1 MQLVSRPSRRAVL
14 PLMSGAVLAALVG
27 ACSSSPPTTYDLTAP
42 RQAARGG
49 ALGAQIAVAEPVAV
63 QALEAERILVKD
75 SSGAIS
81 FLGGAQW
88 ADRLPRLIQ
97 ARLIQTFENASRI
110 RAVSRPTDRITPDY
124 QLTSEI
130 RAFQIDASTNQAVVE
145 MSVKLVND
153 RSGRIATARVFSARS
168 AVQTINPQTAAKALD
183 RALSSVLLQ
192 IVRWV
197 GTGQAP
203 AVESSAAEVIPPEAA
218 ATEAATPEPST
229 PESPT

>member
-14 PLMSGAVLAALVG
+14 PLMSGAVLAALAG

-42 RQAARGG
+42 RQAARAG

-130 RAFQIDASTNQAVVE
+130 RAFQIDAATNQAVVE

-168 AVQTINPQTAAKALD
+168 AVPTINAQNAAKALD
-183 RALSSVLLQ
+183 RSLSSVLLQ

-203 AVESSAAEVIPPEAA
+203 AAESSAAEATPPEAA
-218 ATEAATPEPST
+218 EAATPESPT

>member
-1 MQLVSRPSRRAVL
+1 
-14 PLMSGAVLAALVG
+14 MSGVAMAALAG
-27 ACSSSPPTTYDLTAP
+27 ACSSSPPTTYDLSAP

-49 ALGAQIAVAEPVAV
+49 GGSGAQIAVAEPVAV
-63 QALEAERILVKD
+63 QALEADRILVKD

-81 FLGGAQW
+81 TVGGAQW

-110 RAVSRPTDRITPDY
+110 RAVSRPSDRITPDY

-130 RAFQIDASTNQAVVE
+130 RAFQIDASTSQAVVE

-153 RSGRIATARVFSARS
+153 RNGRIATARVFSARS
-168 AVQTINPQTAAKALD
+168 GVASINAENATKALD

-203 AVESSAAEVIPPEAA
+203 SGEASVIEPPSSTAEPSSSAATAPDESG
-218 ATEAATPEPST
+218 TPS
-229 PESPT
+229 SQSAQL

>member
-1 MQLVSRPSRRAVL
+1 
-14 PLMSGAVLAALVG
+14 MSSIALAALAG
-27 ACSSSPPTTYDLTAP
+27 ACSSSPPTTYDLSAP

-49 ALGAQIAVAEPVAV
+49 GGSGAQIAVAEPVAV
-63 QALEAERILVKD
+63 QALEADRILVKD

-81 FLGGAQW
+81 TIGGAQW

-110 RAVSRPTDRITPDY
+110 RAVSRPSDRITPDY

-130 RAFQIDASTNQAVVE
+130 RAFQIDAANSQAVVE

-153 RSGRIATARVFSARS
+153 RNGRIATARVFSARS
-168 AVQTINPQTAAKALD
+168 SVAAVNPENAAKALD
-183 RALSSVLLQ
+183 RALSNVLLQ
-192 IVRWV
+192 IVRWI

-203 AVESSAAEVIPPEAA
+203 SAEASIVDPPAAAEPSSTASTAA
-218 ATEAATPEPST
+218 D
-229 PESPT
+229 ESGTASDQSAQL

>member
-1 MQLVSRPSRRAVL
+1 
-14 PLMSGAVLAALVG
+14 MSGAALAALAG
-27 ACSSSPPTTYDLTAP
+27 ACSSSPPTTYDLSAP
-42 RQAARGG
+42 RQGARGG
-49 ALGAQIAVAEPVAV
+49 GGLTAQIAVAEPVAV

-110 RAVSRPTDRITPDY
+110 KAVSRPTDRITPDY

-130 RAFQIDASTNQAVVE
+130 RAFQIDAGSNQAVVE

-168 AVQTINPQTAAKALD
+168 AVQTINAENAAKALD

-203 AVESSAAEVIPPEAA
+203 TAESSVV
-218 ATEAATPEPST
+218 EPSST
-229 PESPT
+229 ESATTEPSSAT

>member
-1 MQLVSRPSRRAVL
+1 
-14 PLMSGAVLAALVG
+14 
-27 ACSSSPPTTYDLTAP
+27 
-42 RQAARGG
+42 
-49 ALGAQIAVAEPVAV
+49 VAEPVAV
-63 QALEAERILVKD
+63 QALEADRILVKD

-81 FLGGAQW
+81 FVGGAQW

-110 RAVSRPTDRITPDY
+110 KAVSRPTDRITPDY

-130 RAFQIDASTNQAVVE
+130 RAFQIDAARNQALVE

-168 AVQTINPQTAAKALD
+168 AVQTINAENAAKALD

-197 GTGQAP
+197 GTGEAP
-203 AVESSAAEVIPPEAA
+203 TESSAADASAEVS
-218 ATEAATPEPST
+218 ATESSTTEPPATEPSPT
-229 PESPT
+229 EPSSPT

>member
-1 MQLVSRPSRRAVL
+1 
-14 PLMSGAVLAALVG
+14 MSGAVLAALAG
-27 ACSSSPPTTYDLTAP
+27 GCSSSPPTTYDLTAP

-49 ALGAQIAVAEPVAV
+49 GTLGAQIAVAEPAAV
-63 QALEAERILVKD
+63 QALEAERILVKE

-130 RAFQIDASTNQAVVE
+130 RAFQIDATSNQAVVE

-168 AVQTINPQTAAKALD
+168 AVQTVNAENAAKALD

-203 AVESSAAEVIPPEAA
+203 ATESSAADALPPEG
-218 ATEAATPEPST
+218 ATSEAPPPESPT

>member
-1 MQLVSRPSRRAVL
+1 MQSVSRPSRRAVL
-14 PLMSGAVLAALVG
+14 PLMSGAVLAALAG

-130 RAFQIDASTNQAVVE
+130 RAFQIDAATNQAVVE

-168 AVQTINPQTAAKALD
+168 AVQTINGQNAAKALD
-183 RALSSVLLQ
+183 RALSSVLIQ

-203 AVESSAAEVIPPEAA
+203 ATETSAAEATPPEAA
-218 ATEAATPEPST
+218 ASEAATPESPT

>member
-1 MQLVSRPSRRAVL
+1 M
-14 PLMSGAVLAALVG
+14 AALAG
-27 ACSSSPPTTYDLTAP
+27 ACSSSPPTTYDLSAP

-49 ALGAQIAVAEPVAV
+49 GGSGAQIAVAEPVAV
-63 QALEAERILVKD
+63 QALEADRILVKD

-81 FLGGAQW
+81 TVGGAQW

-110 RAVSRPTDRITPDY
+110 RAVSRPSDRITPDY

-130 RAFQIDASTNQAVVE
+130 RAFQIDASTSQAVVE

-153 RSGRIATARVFSARS
+153 RNGRIATARVFSARS
-168 AVQTINPQTAAKALD
+168 GVASINAENATKALD

-203 AVESSAAEVIPPEAA
+203 SGEASIIEPPSEAEPSSSASTAPDENGAA
-218 ATEAATPEPST
+218 SGQSAQL
-229 PESPT
+229 